1 MSASHCRAIA
11 LTVLAALPSA
21 AAAAELESYGFD
33 PVHTRVMFAISHAG
47 FSQALGTVSGSAG
60 TLRFDRDDWRS
71 AQLDVQVPLTRLDLG
86 DAKWNKAALAA
97 NLLDGKR
104 YPLAR
109 FVSER
114 AEPVAGDPD
123 RAQVCGQLTLHGVTK
138 PLCLD
143 VKLNQLKRH
152 PLPPFHRTAGFS
164 ATARLSRAAFGI
176 DAWKSVIGD
185 DVELRI
191 EAEAIRDKYVGA
203 TPAAVGATPAAAGAE
218 PATDDTPAAD
228 AQPVDAQP
236 ADAQP
241 TTSQPADPG
250 AAKPQP
256 EPSR

>member
-1 MSASHCRAIA
+1 MSAIRRRAIA

-21 AAAAELESYGFD
+21 AAAAELETYGFD

-86 DAKWNKAALAA
+86 DAKWNKATLAA

-114 AEPVAGDPD
+114 TQPVAGDPD
-123 RAQVCGQLTLHGVTK
+123 RAEVCGQLTLHGVTK
-138 PLCLD
+138 PLCMD

-164 ATARLSRAAFGI
+164 ATARLSRAQFGI

-185 DVELRI
+185 EVELRI
-191 EAEAIRDKYVGA
+191 EAEAVRDKYVGA
-203 TPAAVGATPAAAGAE
+203 VPAAAGAA
-218 PATDDTPAAD
+218 PADDAGDTP
-228 AQPVDAQP
+228 P
-236 ADAQP
+236 ADAEP
-241 TTSQPADPG
+241 STPQPADPG
-250 AAKPQP
+250 AAKPHP